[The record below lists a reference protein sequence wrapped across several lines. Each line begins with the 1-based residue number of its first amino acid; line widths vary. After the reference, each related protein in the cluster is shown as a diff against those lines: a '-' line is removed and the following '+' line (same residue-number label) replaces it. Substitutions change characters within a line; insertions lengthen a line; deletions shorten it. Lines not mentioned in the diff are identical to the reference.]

1 MLTQYTTFDEVR
13 AVLGVSDEEL
23 EDEVLIQPF
32 YERQLILDIEDVD
45 AGIPDA
51 FDTVSAIQYASRTK
65 VQKRFFDLVQL
76 FSAYAI
82 GRTLLT
88 SMPYFAELRVQD
100 GRSEKERVKDPFA
113 FPRDGVQAG
122 FTAAR
127 QSLLAAYAG
136 LTGTPATTR
145 VTRTLLSSVGLA
157 TDPVTNT

>member
-23 EDEVLIQPF
+23 EDEVLVQPF
-32 YERQLILDIEDVD
+32 YERQLIIDIEDVD

-51 FDTVSAIQYASRTK
+51 FDTVSAIPYASRTK
-65 VQKRFFDLVQL
+65 VQKRFYDLVQL

-82 GRTLLT
+82 GRTLLM

-100 GRSEKERVKDPFA
+100 GRSEKQRVKDPFE
-113 FPRDGVQAG
+113 FTRDGVQAG
-122 FTAAR
+122 FVAAR
-127 QSLLAAYAG
+127 QSLLAAYAAA
-136 LTGTPATTR
+136 TGGSVTTR
-145 VTRTLLSSVGLA
+145 VTRTLLTSTGLA